1 MKSFK
6 YYYLVIFNLTFAS
19 AYGQNKCMTMAD
31 VDSAVVRHN
40 LQLRTSRL
48 NIDAAEGQLAQAR
61 KYENPEVQLMH
72 NIQNPVNKRW
82 FDTGYEGQTDIQ
94 VSQPIAIGGQHR
106 SRVKQAKAALD
117 ACMAEYESE
126 KLDVKSNVHN
136 IFIDLYYT
144 QQKLKV
150 YDKEIASLEKIY
162 HAYEQQSEKGN
173 VSKMQ
178 LFRIS
183 AMISE
188 LCAEQASLM
197 MTRADLQKELNLHI
211 NMSEDSQ
218 IVVEMDEEDML
229 RYVTNTLAKLTPFVT
244 HQDKNSLS
252 ALLKQHPVMA
262 QMAYQQK
269 NSHEAVKI
277 EKAEALPHITLNGEW
292 DKNGSIGHNFFAV
305 GATVSIPLWNRNRG
319 NIRTAK
325 AKYAQSVLEREVKE
339 KELMETVMM
348 HYNTTKVMLKLVEDL
363 QDKLSTDLDQL
374 LTAAEDQFM
383 KQHISVIEFVD
394 LYGSF
399 RETLFQLAD
408 SKAQLMKSNEE
419 LNKYIIG

>member
-1 MKSFK
+1 M
-6 YYYLVIFNLTFAS
+6 
-19 AYGQNKCMTMAD
+19 
-31 VDSAVVRHN
+31 
-40 LQLRTSRL
+40 
-48 NIDAAEGQLAQAR
+48 
-61 KYENPEVQLMH
+61 
-72 NIQNPVNKRW
+72 
-82 FDTGYEGQTDIQ
+82 
-94 VSQPIAIGGQHR
+94 
-106 SRVKQAKAALD
+106 KQAKAALD

-269 NSHEAVKI
+269 KLAALVIISLPSVPQSQSHCGTEI
-277 EKAEALPHITLNGEW
+277 EETFVLLRRNMPNQYWSERPKR
-292 DKNGSIGHNFFAV
+292 KN
-305 GATVSIPLWNRNRG
+305 
-319 NIRTAK
+319 
-325 AKYAQSVLEREVKE
+325 
-339 KELMETVMM
+339 
-348 HYNTTKVMLKLVEDL
+348 
-363 QDKLSTDLDQL
+363 
-374 LTAAEDQFM
+374 
-383 KQHISVIEFVD
+383 
-394 LYGSF
+394 
-399 RETLFQLAD
+399 
-408 SKAQLMKSNEE
+408 
-419 LNKYIIG
+419 